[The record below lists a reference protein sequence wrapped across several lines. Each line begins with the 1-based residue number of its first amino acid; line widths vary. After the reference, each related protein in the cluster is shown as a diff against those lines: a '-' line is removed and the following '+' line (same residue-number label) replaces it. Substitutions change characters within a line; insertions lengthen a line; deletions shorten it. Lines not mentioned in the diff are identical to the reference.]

1 MGKSLISERIPSI
14 CLTTRLHQ
22 FRELMKNHSLKNRHI
37 VVTGGLGVLG
47 RAVGSV
53 LAEHGARV
61 VLLDRAL
68 AQDVSGMSAVIGGVD
83 LTDSEAA
90 RTALDQASQQMH
102 GFDGL
107 VNVAGGFRWETL
119 EAGSLDAWDSL
130 YAMNLRSTVVTSREA
145 LPHLLRAQAA
155 GIVNVG
161 ALAAQK
167 AGAGMG
173 AYAASKAGVARLTE
187 ALAEELK
194 DRGVRVNA
202 VLPSI
207 LDTPANRSEMP
218 DADTSRWVSPRAL
231 ANVIAFLLSDD
242 ASAVTGACV
251 PVAGRV

>member
-1 MGKSLISERIPSI
+1 MNHFDSLE
-14 CLTTRLHQ
+14 TRNPQ
-22 FRELMKNHSLKNRHI
+22 AREAALMAALPAQIAHAQKNSAAFAEILK
-37 VVTGGLGVLG
+37 
-47 RAVGSV
+47 
-53 LAEHGARV
+53 
-61 VLLDRAL
+61 
-68 AQDVSGMSAVIGGVD
+68 GVD
-83 LTDSEAA
+83 
-90 RTALDQASQQMH
+90 AS
-102 GFDGL
+102 
-107 VNVAGGFRWETL
+107 T
-119 EAGSLDAWDSL
+119 
-130 YAMNLRSTVVTSREA
+130 VTSREA

-155 GIVNVG
+155 GIVNLG